1 MSGVGEE
8 DPFSQRCPHL
18 NKGTPDIDKTLS
30 TCTQEQV
37 VSISQNLALQ
47 YFTYSLLET
56 CSG

>member
-1 MSGVGEE
+1 MGEE